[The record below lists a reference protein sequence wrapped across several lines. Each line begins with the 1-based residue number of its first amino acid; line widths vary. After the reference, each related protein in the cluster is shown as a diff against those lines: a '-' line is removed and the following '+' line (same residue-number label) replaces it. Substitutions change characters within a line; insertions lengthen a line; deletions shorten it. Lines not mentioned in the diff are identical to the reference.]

1 MEKKDNWLF
10 DVLFPVMYYRLARSV
25 SYDEFIQRIH
35 VRKVDYHFNYHHL
48 RDWRPFNSSNAVCE
62 STVYSLC
69 YRIDEGCWLMFSIGA
84 KDAIY
89 EQDVAFYANP
99 KKKAYAAFAYDFS
112 TKTVDK
118 NVCRIVDLILP
129 NDAIL
134 QIRDQI
140 LNRQDNEE
148 LRLRSST
155 LLFPKETFEE
165 VLIERDFASR
175 V

>member
-10 DVLFPVMYYRLARSV
+10 DVLLPTIYYRLARSV
-25 SYDEFIQRIH
+25 SYDEFIQSIL
-35 VRKVDYHFNYHHL
+35 VRKINYHWNHR
-48 RDWRPFNSSNAVCE
+48 RDWRSSNPSNVVCE

-69 YRIDEGCWLMFSIGA
+69 YGIDKGCWLMFSIGS

-99 KKKAYAAFAYDFS
+99 KKKSYAAFAYDFS
-112 TKTVDK
+112 TKTVDS
-118 NVCRIVDLILP
+118 NVCRIVDLVLP

-134 QIRDQI
+134 QIRDRI
-140 LNRQDNEE
+140 LNRQDDEE
-148 LRLRSST
+148 FRLRSRT
-155 LLFPKETFEE
+155 ILFPKETFEE
-165 VLIERDFASR
+165 VLVERDFASR

>member
-25 SYDEFIQRIH
+25 SYDEFIQSIL
-35 VRKVDYHFNYHHL
+35 VRKINYCWNHR
-48 RDWRPFNSSNAVCE
+48 RDWRSSNASNSVYE

-69 YRIDEGCWLMFSIGA
+69 YGVSKGIWLMFSISA

-112 TKTVDK
+112 TKTIDS
-118 NVCRIVDLILP
+118 NVCRIVDLVLP

-134 QIRDQI
+134 QIRDRI
-140 LNRQDNEE
+140 LNRQDDEE
-148 LRLRSST
+148 LRLRSHT
-155 LLFPKETFEE
+155 ILFPKETFEE
-165 VLIERDFASR
+165 VLVERDFASR

>member
-25 SYDEFIQRIH
+25 SYDEFIQNIL
-35 VRKVDYHFNYHHL
+35 VRKINYHWNHR
-48 RDWRPFNSSNAVCE
+48 RDWRSSNASNSIYE

-69 YRIDEGCWLMFSIGA
+69 YGVSINKGIWLMFSISA
-84 KDAIY
+84 KDATH
-89 EQDVAFYANP
+89 EQDIAFYANP
-99 KKKAYAAFAYDFS
+99 KKKSYAEFAYEFS
-112 TKTVDK
+112 RKTVDG
-118 NVCRIVDLILP
+118 NVCHIVDLVLP

-134 QIRDQI
+134 QIRDRI
-140 LNRQDNEE
+140 LNRQDDEE

-155 LLFPKETFEE
+155 ILFPKETFEE
-165 VLIERDFASR
+165 VLVERDLASR

>member
-25 SYDEFIQRIH
+25 SYDEFIQSIL
-35 VRKVDYHFNYHHL
+35 VRKINYRWNHR
-48 RDWRPFNSSNAVCE
+48 RDWRSSNASNSVYE

-69 YRIDEGCWLMFSIGA
+69 YGVSKGIWLMFSISA

-112 TKTVDK
+112 TKTVDS
-118 NVCRIVDLILP
+118 NVCRIVDLVLP

-134 QIRDQI
+134 QIRDRI
-140 LNRQDNEE
+140 LNRQDDEE
-148 LRLRSST
+148 LRLRSRT
-155 LLFPKETFEE
+155 ILFPKETFEE
-165 VLIERDFASR
+165 VLVERDFASR

>member
-10 DVLFPVMYYRLARSV
+10 DVLLPTMYYRLARSV
-25 SYDEFIQRIH
+25 SYDEFIQSIL
-35 VRKVDYHFNYHHL
+35 VRKIYYHFNHQ
-48 RDWRPFNSSNAVCE
+48 RDWRSSNPSNAVYE
-62 STVYSLC
+62 SMVYSLC
-69 YRIDEGCWLMFSIGA
+69 YGIDKGCWLMFSIGA
-84 KDAIY
+84 KDAIC

-99 KKKAYAAFAYDFS
+99 KKSYTAFAYDFS
-112 TKTVDK
+112 AKTLDG

-134 QIRDQI
+134 QIRDCI

-148 LRLRSST
+148 LRLRSRT
-155 LLFPKETFEE
+155 ILFPKETFEE
-165 VLIERDFASR
+165 VLVERDFASR

>member
-25 SYDEFIQRIH
+25 SYDEFIQSIL
-35 VRKVDYHFNYHHL
+35 VRKINYRWNHR
-48 RDWRPFNSSNAVCE
+48 RDWRPSNASNSVYE

-69 YRIDEGCWLMFSIGA
+69 YGINKGIWLMFSISA

-89 EQDVAFYANP
+89 EQDIAFYANP
-99 KKKAYAAFAYDFS
+99 KKKSYAAFAYDFS
-112 TKTVDK
+112 AKTVDS
-118 NVCRIVDLILP
+118 NICRIVDLVLP

-134 QIRDQI
+134 QIRDRI
-140 LNRQDNEE
+140 LNRQDDEE
-148 LRLRSST
+148 LRLRSRT
-155 LLFPKETFEE
+155 ILFPKETFEE
-165 VLIERDFASR
+165 VLVERDFASR